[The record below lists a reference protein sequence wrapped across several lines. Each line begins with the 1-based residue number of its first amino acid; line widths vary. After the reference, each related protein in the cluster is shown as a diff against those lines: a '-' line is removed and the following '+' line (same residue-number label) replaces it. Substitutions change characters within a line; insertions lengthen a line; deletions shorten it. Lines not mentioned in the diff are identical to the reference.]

1 MSDDYKVGYGKPPI
15 KTRFQKGKSG
25 NPRGRP
31 KRRNPPEEPLDFQ
44 KALIAELKS
53 TVTITEAGNK
63 KKVTKGQLLAKAL
76 VAGALKCKAMMKN
89 LLNQIEKFPK
99 EPFDDDK
106 FYTYKVNKS
115 QFDDLVQALEQDVA
129 TWSDSSEATDSD
141 APPPQT

>member
-1 MSDDYKVGYGKPPI
+1 MSDNYKVGYGKPPM
-15 KTRFQKGKSG
+15 KTKFQKGKSG
-25 NPRGRP
+25 NPSGRP
-31 KRRNPPEEPLDFQ
+31 KLKNQPEKLDFL

-53 TVTITEAGNK
+53 PVTITEAGNK
-63 KKVTKGQLLAKAL
+63 KKVTKEQLLAKAL
-76 VAGALKCKAMMKN
+76 VAGALKCKTMMKN

-99 EPFDDDK
+99 EAVDDDK

-115 QFDDLVQALEQDVA
+115 QFDDLWEKIQQDVA